1 MWADPCPLPPVAT
14 TTSAVLTLV
23 AVFRRS
29 PRHRN
34 ILRLFG
40 YFWDEKRVYLIL
52 EYAPNGELYGHL
64 INNKR
69 GGRFSERRSAKYIC
83 ALSEALDYCHKKH
96 VIHRDIKPENLLL
109 GHKVRRN
116 TWLGCVLPVGAYGC
130 SQLLVHHGA
139 LVAGFGAG
147 SN

>member
-1 MWADPCPLPPVAT
+1 MYVHAH
-14 TTSAVLTLV
+14 S
-23 AVFRRS
+23 
-29 PRHRN
+29 HKN

-69 GGRFSERRSAKYIC
+69 GGRFSERRSAKYIG
-83 ALSEALDYCHKKH
+83 ALADALDYCHKKH

-109 GHKVRRN
+109 GHKVCCVGHLSPRIAPTVVDLIAACRATSKLLTSAGLCTLRR
-116 TWLGCVLPVGAYGC
+116 LGARRF
-130 SQLLVHHGA
+130 
-139 LVAGFGAG
+139 VAH
-147 SN
+147 STT

>member
-1 MWADPCPLPPVAT
+1 MGAAPLSVQTPSSPPLRT
-14 TTSAVLTLV
+14 AVLYCG
-23 AVFRRS
+23 VFGCHS
-29 PRHRN
+29 HRN

-109 GHKVRRN
+109 GHKVRTPTSCMHGVSR
-116 TWLGCVLPVGAYGC
+116 GGVCVADALLPRA
-130 SQLLVHHGA
+130 
-139 LVAGFGAG
+139 
-147 SN
+147 